1 MRRGAP
7 VVLVAIG
14 LVLLL
19 GSYVVYTQRILVEL
33 RRDARH
39 HGQMYARIYG
49 ALNDP
54 SEEVGTAALLAL
66 SAQLREAGIPVIVT
80 DASGRPTDWANL
92 PFSPAPDDPRLLRY
106 VAELDRQNEPVVEP
120 NVGTTIH
127 YGNSPIVSGLRVIP
141 WLQAGA
147 VLLLLIAGFYA
158 LRVRGRAERER
169 VWAGMAR
176 ESAHQLATPISSLS
190 GWVALLEE
198 RAEDESAARAARH
211 MRTDLERLERVAH
224 RFERIGRR
232 PSRVAVDA
240 GALTERVADYFRARV
255 PTLARPVTVHS
266 SRSEEALMVHGDVVL
281 LEWALEALAKNAVDA
296 LAGRGG
302 TVDISAVRIEGG
314 KVRIRVADDGPGI
327 PREQRARVFE
337 PGFSTKEGGWGIGL
351 SLARRIVEDN
361 HGGKLLLAPTE
372 RGATFDI
379 ILG

>member
-7 VVLVAIG
+7 VILVGIG
-14 LVLLL
+14 LLLL
-19 GSYVVYTQRILVEL
+19 VGSYVVYTQRILVEL

-54 SEEVGTAALLAL
+54 REEVALAALLAL
-66 SAQLREAGIPVIVT
+66 SNQLVEAGIPVIVT
-80 DASGRPTDWANL
+80 DPSGRPAAKANL
-92 PFSPAPDDPRLLRY
+92 PFEAGTDDPRVARY
-106 VAELDRQNEPVVEP
+106 VALLDRENDPVVEP
-120 NVGTTIH
+120 GVGTIH
-127 YGNSPIVSGLRVIP
+127 YGNSPIVAGLRIIP
-141 WLQAGA
+141 WLQATA
-147 VLLLLIAGFYA
+147 VLLLLIAGFYS

-198 RAEDESAARAARH
+198 RVGDETVARAAEH

-240 GALTERVADYFRARV
+240 GALAERVAEYFRARV
-255 PTLARPVTVHS
+255 PTLARAVSIHS
-266 SRSEEALMVHGDVVL
+266 SRTPEPLMVQGDVVL
-281 LEWALEALAKNAVDA
+281 LEWALEAIAKNAVDA

-302 TVDISAVRIEGG
+302 TVDISTARVDGG

-361 HGGKLLLAPTE
+361 HGGKLILAPTE